1 MIGDPSPVTRKV
13 LHVTW
18 QRLVDDTGVTCSR
31 CRETETRLDEAVTV
45 LRPLLSGQGIEII
58 LRKKRILPLA
68 FNQDP
73 LASNIIS
80 IEGKPL
86 ESWLQAETGR
96 SPCCDVCGDNEC
108 RTLSFE
114 GKTYEA
120 VPVELII
127 RGLLRAVE
135 TVFGIKLERLP
146 EDVKAAR

>member
-1 MIGDPSPVTRKV
+1 MMGDPSPASRKI

-18 QRLVDDTGVTCSR
+18 QRLVENTGLTCSR
-31 CRETETRLDEAVTV
+31 CHETEACLDEAIGA

-58 LRKKRILPLA
+58 LQKKRILPLA
-68 FNQDP
+68 FNRDP

-80 IEGKPL
+80 IEGKRL

-96 SPCCDVCGDNEC
+96 SPCGDVCGDNEC

-135 TVFGIKLERLP
+135 TVFSIKLERLP